1 MIENPTS
8 LTEQILNLV
17 ERIATEMKALFAT
30 IETKAA
36 KSHTHTIANITNL
49 QTTLDSKAS
58 TSALNNKADKSH
70 THAIS
75 NVAGLQDALDEKADA
90 ADLSGKANASHT
102 HSIANITNLQTTLNG
117 KANSSHTHAISNVTG
132 LQDALDDKAD
142 VSDLSGKANASHTH
156 TTAQVS
162 GLDSILAG
170 KAPLSNPAFTGTIKG
185 TLSGNAS
192 SATKLATK
200 RTIDGVNFDGSA
212 NITHYGTCSTA
223 AATAAKVVSCS
234 NFALVT
240 GARIAVKFTVTNSA
254 TNSDVTLNVNN
265 TGAKPIY
272 YRGSGT
278 AWSASVLAANRMYE
292 FVYTGSAW
300 EFVGDI
306 DTGSNNVGQTN
317 TTTNAEYPVLFRA
330 DANTTSGTK
339 ATRFCD
345 GVKINPSN
353 DTITATTFKGTLSG
367 NASSA
372 TKATQDG
379 SGNTISSTYA
389 TKTEANG
396 KIPKTGDAGTVSAY
410 ESVGTNTTM
419 NDSSPGAVQISG
431 KLTVSNGSSNK
442 CWTKVA
448 RLTGSS
454 PSVTL
459 GSSWKWQGGS
469 TPTLK
474 QNCFVVCC
482 WCGSGGIAIAN
493 NIS

>member
-75 NVAGLQDALDEKADA
+75 NVSGLQDALDEKADA

-117 KANSSHTHAISNVTG
+117 KANSSHTHTIANVTG

-162 GLDSILAG
+162 GLDNILSG
-170 KAPLSNPAFTGTIKG
+170 KAPLANPTFTGTIKG

-200 RTIDGVNFDGSA
+200 RTIDGMQFDGSA
-212 NITHYGTCSTA
+212 NIHHYAECSTA
-223 AATAAKVVSCS
+223 AGTAAKTVTLSG
-234 NFALVT
+234 FTLAT
-240 GARIAVKFTVTNSA
+240 GARITVRFTA
-254 TNSDVTLNVNN
+254 TNTAGSPTLNVNG
-265 TGAKPIY
+265 TGAKAIQ
-272 YRGSGT
+272 YRN
-278 AWSASVLAANRMYE
+278 AAISAGYLAMNRVYE
-292 FVYTGSAW
+292 FVYDGASW
-300 EFVGDI
+300 ELVGDI

-330 DANTTSGTK
+330 DANTTSGTR

-353 DTITATTFKGTLSG
+353 DTITATTFKGALSG

-448 RLTGSS
+448 RLTSSS
-454 PSVTL
+454 PAVTL